1 MDFMELNWM
10 ALAVPF
16 FLFFMG
22 VEYLVSKWQ
31 KKDYFRFNNSVANIN
46 VGIAERLLDTFTV
59 GAFYFVYDYIHR
71 NYAIFDLKP
80 GLLGWVA
87 LFLATDLVWYWYHR
101 LAHEINLFWSA
112 HVVHHQSEDFNYTVS
127 ARITVFQAI
136 IRTGFW
142 SILPL
147 IGFPADMIT
156 ALLLVHGLYP
166 FFIHTRTIGKLGWLE
181 YILVTP
187 SHHRVHH
194 ASNPEYLDKN
204 YGDVLIIWDKLFGT
218 FVEEKEEAHELV
230 YGLTKPLESHSFLW
244 QQFHF
249 MMELA
254 ETVRRT
260 PGFVPKLKVI
270 FGRPDDIDPEIR
282 DQLEKKFLSRSSVH
296 PASRRFRGYVLGQL
310 AGILAILFIFLL
322 FENYMPVYNQVL
334 ASLFILITLVNCG
347 ALLEQ
352 REWVFYL
359 EVSRIVILALTVVPY
374 LHDPLSFGALLIG
387 FLLLWGYFPGLQKRY
402 LQLVYG
408 ASVSVH

>member
-1 MDFMELNWM
+1 MDSLELNWM
-10 ALAVPF
+10 AVAVPF

-22 VEYLVSKWQ
+22 LEYLVSKRQ
-31 KKDYFRFNNSVANIN
+31 KKNYFRFNNSVANIN

-71 NYAIFDLKP
+71 HYALFDLKP
-80 GLLGWVA
+80 GVLGWVA
-87 LFLATDLVWYWYHR
+87 LFLATDFVWYWYHR
-101 LAHEINLFWSA
+101 LAHEVNVFWSA

-127 ARITVFQAI
+127 ARITVFQAL

-142 SILPL
+142 TILPL
-147 IGFPADMIT
+147 IGFPAGMISVM
-156 ALLLVHGLYP
+156 LILHGLYP

-181 YILVTP
+181 YIFVTP

-218 FVEEKEEAHELV
+218 FVEEKEDAEELV

-260 PGFVPKLKVI
+260 PGFVAKIKVL
-270 FGRPDDIDPEIR
+270 FGRPDDIDPEVR
-282 DQLEKKFLSRSSVH
+282 DHLEKRFLSRSSVRTT
-296 PASRRFRGYVLGQL
+296 SRRFRGYVLGQL
-310 AGILAILFIFLL
+310 IGILTILFVFLL
-322 FENYMPVYNQVL
+322 FEKNVSLYHQVL
-334 ASLFILITLVNCG
+334 IALFIVLTLVNCG

-352 REWVFYL
+352 RNWVFYL
-359 EVSRIVILALTVVPY
+359 EISRVSLLVLMAIPY
-374 LHDPLSFGALLIG
+374 LHNPLSFSALLVG
-387 FLLLWGYFPGLQKRY
+387 FLLTLAYFSHLQKQY
-402 LQLVYG
+402 LRLVYG
-408 ASVSVH
+408 SVSY